1 VSNEYLWDRS
11 GPPDPEIA
19 SLEDLLA
26 PLAGSATVP
35 AWVNDGPPTRR
46 RLPRA
51 FLAVAAA
58 LVLACGA
65 SLAVRQSSIATGAA
79 WAVIPLAGSPRIGT
93 APIAQEGR
101 LATGEWL
108 VTDSNSRAVL
118 DVSDIGRLEIDP
130 GTRLQLLGTRD
141 GHHRLALHTGTVH
154 AIIWSPPGQ
163 FVVETPASTAV
174 DLGCAYTLHVAPD
187 GSGVIDVDAGWV
199 AFAHDDREAFIPAGA
214 RCSMRPRVGPGTP
227 YFPQSPDGLRQAL
240 TTLDFGSATPA
251 ARRAAVDRIIALA
264 ASRDAV
270 SLWHVLQRIPRD
282 ERGPVVDALARLV
295 PAPPSTTRDGI
306 IAGNRAMLDAWWDE
320 LGYGS
325 MDWWRQWQRRW
336 P

>member
-1 VSNEYLWDRS
+1 VSDDYLWDRS
-11 GPPDPEIA
+11 GPPDREIA
-19 SLEDLLA
+19 ALEDLLA
-26 PLAGSATVP
+26 PLGGSTRTP
-35 AWVNDGPPTRR
+35 AWITELPPVRR
-46 RLPRA
+46 RTPRS

-58 LVLACGA
+58 LLLACGA
-65 SLAVRQSSIATGAA
+65 SLLIRPAA
-79 WAVIPLAGSPRIGT
+79 KTDSAWSVVSLAGSPRIGS
-93 APIAQEGR
+93 APIGNAGR
-101 LATGEWL
+101 LTTGEWL
-108 VTDSNSRAVL
+108 VTDKHSRAAL

-141 GHHRLALHTGTVH
+141 GHHRLALRTGTVH

-214 RCSMRPRVGPGTP
+214 RCAMRPRIGPGIP
-227 YFPQSPDGLRQAL
+227 YFPESATVFQQAL
-240 TTLDFGSATPA
+240 ETLDFGTPTA
-251 ARRAAVDRIIALA
+251 VTRRAAVDRLIALA
-264 ASRDAV
+264 GPRDAV
-270 SLWHVLQRIPRD
+270 SLWHVLQRIPRAD
-282 ERGPVVDALARLV
+282 RGPVFDALARLV
-295 PAPPSTTRDGI
+295 PAPRSATREGV
-306 IAGNRAMLDAWWDE
+306 IAGNRAMLDAWWNE

-325 MDWWRQWQRRW
+325 MDWWRQWQRQW